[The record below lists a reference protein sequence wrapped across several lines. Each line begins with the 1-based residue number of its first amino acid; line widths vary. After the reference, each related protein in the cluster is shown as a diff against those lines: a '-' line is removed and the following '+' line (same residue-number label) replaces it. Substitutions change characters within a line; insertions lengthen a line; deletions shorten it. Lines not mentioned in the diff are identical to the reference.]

1 MVIAMNEL
9 MNRIKNLK
17 EFTVTMEIPEDFSF
31 RGVIP
36 YDMTI
41 SKNIATITLVAVD
54 EKEANEKVY
63 EYFFK

>member
-1 MVIAMNEL
+1 MNNL
-9 MNRIKNLK
+9 MSRIKNLK
-17 EFTVTMEIPEDFSF
+17 QFTVTMEVPEEFSF
-31 RGVIP
+31 NGVIP

-41 SKNIATITLVAVD
+41 SENVAIVRLVAVD

>member
-1 MVIAMNEL
+1 MS
-9 MNRIKNLK
+9 RIKNLK
-17 EFTVTMEIPEDFSF
+17 QFTVTMEVPEEFSF
-31 RGVIP
+31 NGVIP

-41 SKNIATITLVAVD
+41 SENVAIVRLVAVD

>member
-1 MVIAMNEL
+1 MS
-9 MNRIKNLK
+9 RIKNLK
-17 EFTVTMEIPEDFSF
+17 QFTVTMEVPDKFSF
-31 RGVIP
+31 NGVIP

-41 SKNIATITLVAVD
+41 SENVAIVRLVAVD